1 MTYYKNIIIKLLN
14 LVLCYCLFTSCS
26 KNDMDDTPLCFVGDS
41 HIANWDVEYSFPNRI
56 TKNYGVD
63 GRSIR
68 DLIDFQIE
76 EHNAIVIVEIGT
88 NDMSCVPTTE
98 YYETYEKVI
107 KNIDGQKILLLEVLP
122 TNDKKKNAYIKT
134 FNKEISV
141 RMQKYPKVKVV
152 KCYEALQEEGMI
164 RVDLTR
170 EGIHLNDYGYKI
182 LTDITRKKL

>member
-1 MTYYKNIIIKLLN
+1 M
-14 LVLCYCLFTSCS
+14 
-26 KNDMDDTPLCFVGDS
+26 
-41 HIANWDVEYSFPNRI
+41 
-56 TKNYGVD
+56 
-63 GRSIR
+63 
-68 DLIDFQIE
+68 
-76 EHNAIVIVEIGT
+76 
-88 NDMSCVPTTE
+88 
-98 YYETYEKVI
+98 
-107 KNIDGQKILLLEVLP
+107 LP